1 MISLADDCSIIIKR
15 SDKGFCV
22 EVWGRNVWV
31 RNEYIVEVEKQVGH
45 KNICKGV
52 NFGDRILVDL

>member
-1 MISLADDCSIIIKR
+1 MIILADDCSIIIKR
-15 SDKGFCV
+15 SGKGFCV
-22 EVWGRNVWV
+22 EVWGRN
-31 RNEYIVEVEKQVGH
+31 EYIVEAEKQVGH